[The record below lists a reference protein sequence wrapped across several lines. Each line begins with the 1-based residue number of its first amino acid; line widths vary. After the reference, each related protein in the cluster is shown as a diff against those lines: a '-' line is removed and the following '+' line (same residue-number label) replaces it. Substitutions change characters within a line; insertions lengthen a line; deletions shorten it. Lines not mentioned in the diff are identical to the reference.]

1 MKRILKMAL
10 YASLLMP
17 LAACK
22 DDDEE
27 PPDNQ
32 PPPVPTLGTLIDR
45 MGRPAINA
53 ALIGT
58 FEADANTTNAA
69 KDSYNVSLQ
78 ASWSGYSANIASSL
92 SILDGLDAQ
101 CGNQLLAGP
110 TDAAGRY
117 NTLAGVLAEDQ
128 LYVNT
133 ASTTCGQ
140 YLAVEANAVNV
151 VPNND
156 CGGRAPNYDV
166 IDTSFSVLAAGV
178 LTGVTDGINADG
190 DGNIHSH
197 TAFPFL
203 AAPR

>member
-1 MKRILKMAL
+1 MM
-10 YASLLMP
+10 
-17 LAACK
+17 
-22 DDDEE
+22 
-27 PPDNQ
+27 
-32 PPPVPTLGTLIDR
+32 IDR

-58 FEADANTTNAA
+58 FAADTNTTNAA

-92 SILDGLDAQ
+92 AILDGLDAQ
-101 CGNQLLAGP
+101 CGNQLLAAS

-117 NTLAGVLAEDQ
+117 NTLAGVLAADE
-128 LYVNT
+128 LFVNT

-156 CGGRAPNYDV
+156 CGGRAPTYDV
-166 IDTSFSVLAAGV
+166 IDTSFSVLAAGA

-190 DGNIHSH
+190 DGNIHSN
-197 TAFPFL
+197 TSFPFL

>member
-10 YASLLMP
+10 YASLLLP
-17 LAACK
+17 LAACN

-27 PPDNQ
+27 LPAT
-32 PPPVPTLGTLIDR
+32 PPPVPTLGTMIDR

-58 FEADANTTNAA
+58 FEANSTTTNAA

-78 ASWSGYSANIASSL
+78 ASWAGYSTNIAASL
-92 SILDGLDAQ
+92 AILDGLDAQ
-101 CGNQLLAGP
+101 CGNQLLAGA
-110 TDAAGRY
+110 TAAAGRY

-156 CGGRAPNYDV
+156 CGGRAPTYDV
-166 IDTSFSVLAAGV
+166 IDTSFSVLAAGA

-190 DGNIHSH
+190 DGNIHSN
-197 TAFPFL
+197 TEFPFL
-203 AAPR
+203 ASPR